1 MCNSSQGV
9 EVKLTRFSHI
19 QVHLVLE
26 FDIFY
31 VFFFFFINLTGIPVL
46 RKHFKVQLII
56 IIFNNPKDLEETFQS
71 DAS

>member
-1 MCNSSQGV
+1 M
-9 EVKLTRFSHI
+9 KLTRFSHI

-31 VFFFFFINLTGIPVL
+31 VFFFINLTGIPVL